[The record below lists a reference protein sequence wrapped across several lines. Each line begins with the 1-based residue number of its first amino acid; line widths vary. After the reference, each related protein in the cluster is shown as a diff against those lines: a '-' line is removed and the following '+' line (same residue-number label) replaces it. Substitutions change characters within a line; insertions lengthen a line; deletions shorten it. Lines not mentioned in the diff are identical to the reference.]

1 MSLTPIMVATI
12 LLSSFLMTITFSGYI
27 MASDETSPNSIQIES
42 KTQPQ
47 AQTETGANTGQTPR
61 NHSPNADAGTNQ
73 IVKESENVQLDG
85 SRSNDPDGDK
95 LTYSWQLVS
104 PKNLQVKLE
113 NHDSATPNF
122 VVPSLDG
129 AAKKMTLFIK
139 LTVSDGDLQSSDSV
153 RILVSQKNTGNN
165 NDNNNNKIRTLTIID
180 TGEKPAKGQFF
191 ASDVCG
197 DGSSAYSYL
206 VQGVKWRTFP
216 VIFAIDHANSNVDMR
231 NAVRGR
237 RLQSMTTW
245 NSRQELFSK
254 RLHTTIA
261 PRSNSIGSILMGHL
275 TNSDILPF
283 RTVPDTLA
291 LTSATI
297 TLDSADKYFV
307 SATERCGM
315 FGEPI

>member
-1 MSLTPIMVATI
+1 
-12 LLSSFLMTITFSGYI
+12 MTITFSGYI
-27 MASDETSPNSIQIES
+27 MASEETSPNSIQIES

-129 AAKKMTLFIK
+129 VAKKMTLFIK

-231 NAVRGR
+231 NAVRAAFAKYDNLEQPAGVFFKETPYYDSAKIK
-237 RLQSMTTW
+237 LNWKYIDGPFNKLGYTT
-245 NSRQELFSK
+245 FSY
-254 RLHTTIA
+254 
-261 PRSNSIGSILMGHL
+261 
-275 TNSDILPF
+275 
-283 RTVPDTLA
+283 RTDTLA

-307 SATERCGM
+307 SGLRDVACSETNLTFKILQLM
-315 FGEPI
+315 KLVMP